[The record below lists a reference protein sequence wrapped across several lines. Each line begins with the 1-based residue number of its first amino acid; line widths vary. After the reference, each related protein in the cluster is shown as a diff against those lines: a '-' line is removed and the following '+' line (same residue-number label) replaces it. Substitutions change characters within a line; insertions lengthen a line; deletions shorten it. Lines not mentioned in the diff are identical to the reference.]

1 MTNTVPGPDIA
12 YGDSTWTFIS
22 WSLLSHGKT
31 NDFVM
36 SCNMFCWDTEDTEE
50 AGSDFAEKLT
60 FAAYFELR
68 ISDPG

>member
-1 MTNTVPGPDIA
+1 MEIVPGPSSV
-12 YGDSTWTFIS
+12 GVC
-22 WSLLSHGKT
+22 SLMGRQMILS
-31 NDFVM
+31 